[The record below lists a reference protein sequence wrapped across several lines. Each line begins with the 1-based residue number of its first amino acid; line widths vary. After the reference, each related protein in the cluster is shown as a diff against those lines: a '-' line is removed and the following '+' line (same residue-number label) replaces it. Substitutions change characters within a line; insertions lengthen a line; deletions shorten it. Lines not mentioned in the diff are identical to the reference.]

1 MYCNKDTNFK
11 MKLRPSGDDDIP
23 HTDKQIR
30 KAKKEKKKQS

>member
-1 MYCNKDTNFK
+1 